1 MKHTLVLNLRPAP
14 WRSETELGEAGIM
27 TDWEVLDENGNKIG
41 SYVEWWDGTSGL
53 FIGEYPKV
61 TRVVLPRGFAKRVW
75 TETN

>member
-41 SYVEWWDGTSGL
+41 SYVVLPGCLSVNTRKLPGL
-53 FIGEYPKV
+53 FCQEDLQSVSGQKP
-61 TRVVLPRGFAKRVW
+61 
-75 TETN
+75 TEV